1 MKVTVAIDGPAAAG
15 KSTVA
20 KIIAQRLGYTY
31 IDTGAM
37 YRAYTWYCM
46 EKGVNCEDHD
56 ACIPFVNEVSI
67 VLKPDGTVLCNDVDV
82 TRAIREPR
90 VSLNVSP
97 IATYKEVR
105 LFLVDLQRKMAGEN
119 SVIMDG
125 RDIGTYV
132 LPNADVKIYQIASV
146 ETRAIRRYD
155 ENIAKGIQC
164 TLEEIEEDVRRR
176 DYVDSHRDF
185 APLKCAP
192 DAITLDTSFM
202 SIEEVVNAIIDIINK
217 KMEELKNK

>member
-1 MKVTVAIDGPAAAG
+1 M
-15 KSTVA
+15 
-20 KIIAQRLGYTY
+20 
-31 IDTGAM
+31 
-37 YRAYTWYCM
+37 
-46 EKGVNCEDHD
+46 
-56 ACIPFVNEVSI
+56 
-67 VLKPDGTVLCNDVDV
+67 
-82 TRAIREPR
+82 
-90 VSLNVSP
+90 
-97 IATYKEVR
+97 
-105 LFLVDLQRKMAGEN
+105 DLQRKMAGEN

-202 SIEEVVNAIIDIINK
+202 SIEEVVNEIIDIINK
-217 KMEELKNK
+217 KIEELKNKWAKL